1 MSCHGERT
9 MQGSWRKKHWRP
21 DRCGNRADSESVTK
35 HVNCTKRLAS
45 NGGCF
50 ARWRDWRGP
59 CARSLGEFESRECRM
74 TDENGSLSDFG
85 PRVRIPV
92 CTGYDGGGMAHAT
105 AKNTG
110 RRLRAPA
117 SRSTRKTAI
126 QQVIDRATDVIGDR
140 DEALRW
146 IGTPVPALDYA
157 TPISL
162 LATSKG
168 KDRVLAT
175 LDNLEHGV
183 L

>member
-1 MSCHGERT
+1 
-9 MQGSWRKKHWRP
+9 MQASSQKKLHWRP
-21 DRCGNRADSESVTK
+21 DRCGISRIQRAVTN
-35 HVNCTKRLAS
+35 HGNCTTERLAA
-45 NGGCF
+45 NRGGCF

-59 CARSLGEFESRECRM
+59 CARSLGGFESRECRL
-74 TDENGSLSDFG
+74 TDENGSLSGFS
-85 PRVRIPV
+85 PKVRTPV
-92 CTGYDGGGMAHAT
+92 YTGYDGGKMTHAT
-105 AKNTG
+105 AKSTG
-110 RRLRAPA
+110 RRLQPPA

-140 DEALRW
+140 DEAVRW
-146 IGTPVPALDYA
+146 IGTPLPALDYA

>member
-1 MSCHGERT
+1 MKVDAART
-9 MQGSWRKKHWRP
+9 AAGMVRIQK
-21 DRCGNRADSESVTK
+21 AVTT
-35 HVNCTKRLAS
+35 HVNCMKRLAS

-50 ARWRDWRGP
+50 ARRRDWRGQ
-59 CARSLGEFESRECRM
+59 CARSLGGFGSRECRM
-74 TDENGSLSDFG
+74 TDENGWLSGFS
-85 PRVRIPV
+85 PRERTPV
-92 CTGYDGGGMAHAT
+92 YTGYDGGEMAHAT

-110 RRLRAPA
+110 RRLRPPA

>member
-1 MSCHGERT
+1 MGRYRT
-9 MQGSWRKKHWRP
+9 SAPECVYRYVPGMMGVGWHSDREEYRPTVTGS
-21 DRCGNRADSESVTK
+21 GQSFNA
-35 HVNCTKRLAS
+35 
-45 NGGCF
+45 
-50 ARWRDWRGP
+50 
-59 CARSLGEFESRECRM
+59 
-74 TDENGSLSDFG
+74 ENGDSASDR
-85 PRVRIPV
+85 PR
-92 CTGYDGGGMAHAT
+92 
-105 AKNTG
+105 
-110 RRLRAPA
+110 
-117 SRSTRKTAI
+117 
-126 QQVIDRATDVIGDR
+126 DRVIGDR

>member
-1 MSCHGERT
+1 M
-9 MQGSWRKKHWRP
+9 P
-21 DRCGNRADSESVTK
+21 DGR
-35 HVNCTKRLAS
+35 
-45 NGGCF
+45 
-50 ARWRDWRGP
+50 
-59 CARSLGEFESRECRM
+59 RECNVVGLPPQSAYLVY
-74 TDENGSLSDFG
+74 TE
-85 PRVRIPV
+85 
-92 CTGYDGGGMAHAT
+92 YHGGEMAHAT
-105 AKNTG
+105 AKSTG
-110 RRLRAPA
+110 RRLQPPA

>member
-1 MSCHGERT
+1 
-9 MQGSWRKKHWRP
+9 
-21 DRCGNRADSESVTK
+21 
-35 HVNCTKRLAS
+35 
-45 NGGCF
+45 
-50 ARWRDWRGP
+50 
-59 CARSLGEFESRECRM
+59 
-74 TDENGSLSDFG
+74 
-85 PRVRIPV
+85 
-92 CTGYDGGGMAHAT
+92 MAHAAPAKST
-105 AKNTG
+105 A
-110 RRLRAPA
+110 RRLQPKA
-117 SRSTRKTAI
+117 SRTARKTAI

-146 IGTPVPALDYA
+146 IGTPVPALDFA

>member
-1 MSCHGERT
+1 
-9 MQGSWRKKHWRP
+9 
-21 DRCGNRADSESVTK
+21 
-35 HVNCTKRLAS
+35 
-45 NGGCF
+45 
-50 ARWRDWRGP
+50 
-59 CARSLGEFESRECRM
+59 
-74 TDENGSLSDFG
+74 
-85 PRVRIPV
+85 
-92 CTGYDGGGMAHAT
+92 MAHSPAKST
-105 AKNTG
+105 A
-110 RRLRAPA
+110 RQSQPA
-117 SRSTRKTAI
+117 ANRSTRKTAI
-126 QQVIDRATDVIGDR
+126 QKVIDRATDVIGDR